1 MYGIVYLIIDGTN
14 DFEYVGQTRCT
25 LGKRFNQHT
34 KNNSYIGNAIRAHGA
49 ENFVAAVL
57 KKCASK
63 DELDFWE
70 KHFIK
75 SRDTKYPNGY
85 NLTDGGGSAW
95 EHTPETC
102 AKISAANKG
111 KKRSPEQC
119 ANISA
124 AQIKRFKDPAEHA
137 KSSAAKSGE
146 KHPFFGK
153 HHTPQHC
160 ANISAALTGKPK
172 SAKHCANLSAACKG
186 KIPSDDTRDKM
197 TAARTGEKNHNYGKP
212 RPKETCAKIGAAQR
226 KESPFKNLTAELDA
240 RQLSYAALAKI
251 LGINSATVSE
261 KMLCRKNFT
270 ARDKATLAEFFGKS
284 AEYLF
289 HTDGDKIY
297 TPTPK
302 RKTSPYPNLIHE
314 LDSRQ
319 LSYAKLAELMD
330 SDKNTV
336 ARKMRGDRS
345 FMQREKEKLAEIF
358 DKPIEYLFARDK

>member
-14 DFEYVGQTRCT
+14 DLEYVGQTHCS

-102 AKISAANKG
+102 ATI
-111 KKRSPEQC
+111 
-119 ANISA
+119 
-124 AQIKRFKDPAEHA
+124 
-137 KSSAAKSGE
+137 AAK
-146 KHPFFGK
+146 
-153 HHTPQHC
+153 
-160 ANISAALTGKPK
+160 LTGKPK
-172 SAKHCANLSAACKG
+172 SAKHCANLSAAHKGKKLSPQHCANLSAARRGKKRSYATGASISLALTGRVFSPEHCANISKAKQG

-240 RQLSYAALAKI
+240 HQLSYAALAKI
-251 LGINSATVSE
+251 LEINNATVSE

-289 HTDGDKIY
+289 HSDGDKIY
-297 TPTPK
+297 KPTPK
-302 RKTSPYPNLIHE
+302 RRKSPYPNLIHE

-330 SDKNTV
+330 SEKNTV
-336 ARKMRGDRS
+336 ARKIRGDRS

-358 DKPIEYLFARDK
+358 DKPIEYLFARNE